1 MLEKIFVFT
10 KAQISSFIGGAVD
23 YLIMILCTEFL
34 GVHYTI
40 SIAIGGVVGAIVN
53 FFINKKWTFNTKG
66 YRYKYSFRKQLSAFI
81 LVVINSILLKASGT
95 YYITTYYKIGYG
107 FSRIIMDL
115 IVSVCINYNLQ
126 RHLIFK
132 KIRS

>member
-10 KAQISSFIGGAVD
+10 KAQISSFLGGAID

-34 GVHYTI
+34 GIHYTI
-40 SIAIGGVVGAIVN
+40 SIAIGGVIGAFVN
-53 FFINKKWTFNTKG
+53 FSINKKWTFNTKG
-66 YRYKYSFRKQLSAFI
+66 YHYKYSFRKQLSAFI

-107 FSRIIMDL
+107 FSRVIMDL

-126 RHLIFK
+126 RHFIFK

>member
-10 KAQISSFIGGAVD
+10 KAQISSFIGGVVD
-23 YLIMILCTEFL
+23 YLVMILCTEFL
-34 GVHYTI
+34 GIHYTI

-53 FFINKKWTFNTKG
+53 FFINKKWTFNAKG
-66 YRYKYSFRKQLSAFI
+66 YQYKYSVKKQLSAFTV
-81 LVVINSILLKASGT
+81 VVINSILLKASGT
-95 YYITTYYKIGYG
+95 YYITTYYNIGYR